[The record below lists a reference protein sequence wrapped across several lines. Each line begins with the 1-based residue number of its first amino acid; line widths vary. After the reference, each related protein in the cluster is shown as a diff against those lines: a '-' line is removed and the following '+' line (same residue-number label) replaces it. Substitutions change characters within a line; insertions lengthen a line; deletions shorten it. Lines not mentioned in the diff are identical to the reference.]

1 MKGRI
6 APSCL
11 GLAVLVLWSAAPA
24 LAQHGAPAGGAE
36 KHDAPAAGVE
46 KHGHAAEGHE
56 PSPALHEHAE
66 EIHAEHGEEAA
77 FIVRGT
83 YLLMQPRRRAMD
95 FAIVS
100 PTTSLRPIG
109 NLVAVPWES
118 TSGFRTGL
126 GYRLPGDGWEVSL
139 DYTYLFTDSTRTET
153 APLGG
158 TVFATLS
165 QPTLAVF
172 EVDTAAARNL
182 LLYNVLDLMV
192 GRRFAVGESTTL
204 WLGGGGRFA
213 WMKQELTAIYDGET
227 ANQAF
232 ISSPIDFYGYGLRV
246 GGEGQ
251 WNLSEKLSLFAKA
264 FGSLIVGDFNTSLL
278 ETNGG
283 GATTI
288 ISLSDQY
295 RKVVPVAELGVGLG
309 WQSEAFRF
317 RVGYELTN
325 WFGLVDSPDLVHELN
340 KPSRRTSDLSLDGLA
355 IEVQV
360 VY

>member
-1 MKGRI
+1 MMGRI

-24 LAQHGAPAGGAE
+24 LAQNGAPV
-36 KHDAPAAGVE
+36 AGVE
-46 KHGHAAEGHE
+46 KHGETAKGHE
-56 PSPALHEHAE
+56 STPALHELAE
-66 EIHAEHGEEAA
+66 ESQAEHGEEAG

-100 PTTSLRPIG
+100 GTANGRAIG
-109 NLVAVPWES
+109 NLVEVPWES
-118 TSGFRTGL
+118 TSGFRAGL
-126 GYRLPGDGWEVSL
+126 GYRLPENGWEITL
-139 DYTYLFTDSTRTET
+139 DYTYLFTDSTRSVS
-153 APLGG
+153 APPGG
-158 TVFATLS
+158 TVFATLT
-165 QPTLAVF
+165 QPTLNNS
-172 EVDTAAARNL
+172 EVDTAAASNL

-192 GRRFAVGESTTL
+192 GRRFSVGESTSV

-213 WMKQELTAIYDGET
+213 WMKQELTALYDGQT
-227 ANQAF
+227 ATAGF
-232 ISSPIDFYGYGLRV
+232 VSSPIDFDGYGLRV

-264 FGSLIVGDFNTSLL
+264 FGSLIVGDFDTSLL
-278 ETNGG
+278 ETAGA
-283 GATTI
+283 GATTVVG
-288 ISLSDQY
+288 LSDHY
-295 RKVVPVAELGVGLG
+295 REVVPVAELGLGLG

-340 KPSRRTSDLSLDGLA
+340 KPSRRISDLSIDGLA
-355 IEVQV
+355 IEVRF